1 MREGAPADAGGASSA
16 GEAPAGGAPSVDNR
30 LSIDAE
36 PSDEQLMK
44 AYAGGDAVAF
54 EQLYARHRGP
64 LYRYYRRQ
72 LSEAEAHDCFQT
84 LWLKIVHYQDRYSP
98 DAPFR
103 HYLFTL
109 AHNVLMDHYR
119 DHRRRGSHPGVTAA
133 PEPDELPDPVAGP
146 ERQHERAELAA
157 HLHRLILTLPAQQRE
172 AWLLR
177 QETSFSTAEI
187 AQVTGTSEEGVKSR
201 LRYARDKL
209 KQGMARYVR

>member
-1 MREGAPADAGGASSA
+1 
-16 GEAPAGGAPSVDNR
+16 
-30 LSIDAE
+30 
-36 PSDEQLMK
+36 MK
-44 AYAGGDAVAF
+44 AYAAGDTVAF
-54 EQLYARHRGP
+54 EHLYARHRGA

-72 LSEAEAHDCFQT
+72 LEEAEAHDCFQT
-84 LWLKIVHYQDRYSP
+84 LWLKIIHYQDRYSP

-119 DHRRRGSHPGVTAA
+119 EHRRKGAHPGVAEPVEPDA
-133 PEPDELPDPVAGP
+133 LADPAGDPEPQV
-146 ERQHERAELAA
+146 ERAELTG
-157 HLHRLILTLPAQQRE
+157 HLHRLIRSLPLQQRE

-187 AQVTGTSEEGVKSR
+187 ARVTGTSEEGVKSR

>member
-1 MREGAPADAGGASSA
+1 MREGTPATAGGASSA
-16 GEAPAGGAPSVDNR
+16 PGLTGGEAPADGLSPTDSV
-30 LSIDAE
+30 
-36 PSDEQLMK
+36 PSDEDLMK
-44 AYAGGDAVAF
+44 AYARGDAAAF
-54 EQLYARHRGP
+54 EQLYARHRGA

-72 LSEAEAHDCFQT
+72 LEEAEAHDCFQT
-84 LWLKIVHYQDRYSP
+84 LWLKIIHYRDRYSP

-119 DHRRRGSHPGVTAA
+119 DHRRKRLQ
-133 PEPDELPDPVAGP
+133 PEDAEALDAVPDPAAGP
-146 ERQHERAELAA
+146 EPAHERAELAG
-157 HLHRLILTLPAQQRE
+157 HLHRLIRSLPTHQRE

-187 AQVTGTSEEGVKSR
+187 ARVTGTSEEGVKSR

-209 KQGMARYVR
+209 KQGMARYVG

>member
-1 MREGAPADAGGASSA
+1 
-16 GEAPAGGAPSVDNR
+16 
-30 LSIDAE
+30 
-36 PSDEQLMK
+36 MK
-44 AYAGGDAVAF
+44 AYADGNAVAF
-54 EQLYARHRGP
+54 EHLYARHRGA

-72 LSEAEAHDCFQT
+72 LDEAEAHDCFQT
-84 LWLKIVHYQDRYSP
+84 LWLKIIHYQDCYSP

-119 DHRRRGSHPGVTAA
+119 DHRRRGAHPGVTDIVD
-133 PEPDELPDPVAGP
+133 PDALPDPQEDPAHH
-146 ERQHERAELAA
+146 HERAELST
-157 HLHRLILTLPAQQRE
+157 HLHRLVRALPAQQRE

-187 AQVTGTSEEGVKSR
+187 ARVTGTSEEGVKSR